1 MVLTLLVT
9 GVVMIILIAP
19 TGMCSFEPGRPEN
32 GPVREVDAGTFLRM
46 EAASLGV
53 PVRDPG
59 VPEGWTPNSAR
70 RGTAGGEEA
79 AVTGYITADEGY
91 LQLTQTGASERDA
104 AATEGREKTGE
115 REVGGATVSVYAA
128 DSGEVRDIWAI
139 DLGETRALISGA
151 APESDW
157 ETLAEAVVE
166 APVIDQNPG
175 AETGGDPG
183 DGRNPGDGQAPAAAN
198 SEAGEGQP

>member
-1 MVLTLLVT
+1 MVLTL
-9 GVVMIILIAP
+9 VVMGVIIVLAVAP

-32 GPVREVDAGTFLRM
+32 GPVREVDAGTFLHM

-91 LQLTQTGASERDA
+91 LQLTQTGASEQDA

-115 REVGGATVSVYAA
+115 REVAGATVSVYAA
-128 DSGEVRDIWAI
+128 DSDEVRDIWAI

-151 APESDW
+151 APEPDW
-157 ETLAEAVVE
+157 ETLTEAV
-166 APVIDQNPG
+166 AKTPVIDQNPG
-175 AETGGDPG
+175 AETGGG
-183 DGRNPGDGQAPAAAN
+183 AADGQAPAAAN
-198 SEAGEGQP
+198 TEAGRASPDG

>member
-1 MVLTLLVT
+1 MVLTLLVM
-9 GVVMIILIAP
+9 GVIVVLAVAP

-53 PVRDPG
+53 AVRDPG

-91 LQLTQTGASERDA
+91 LQLTQTGADEQAA

-115 REVGGATVSVYAA
+115 RQIAGATVSVYAA
-128 DSGEVRDIWAI
+128 ESDEVRDIWAV
-139 DLGETRALISGA
+139 DLGETRALVSGA

-157 ETLAEAVVE
+157 ETLTEAVVE

-175 AETGGDPG
+175 E
-183 DGRNPGDGQAPAAAN
+183 
-198 SEAGEGQP
+198 GEGRA